1 MLNRTKM
8 RKAKYA
14 PHLLL
19 EENLTLFPKVS
30 ECIKLLQSDS
40 NLPIQRARM
49 RIKLSLP
56 VVDAEKLRPKVLE
69 AAEKVEHDA
78 TGPTDWEIASAYISH
93 LFTC

>member
-1 MLNRTKM
+1 MLNRIKM
-8 RKAKYA
+8 RKAKYV

-19 EENLTLFPKVS
+19 EGKLTLFAKVS

-56 VVDAEKLRPKVLE
+56 VVDAERLRAKVLE

-78 TGPTDWEIASAYISH
+78 TGLTDWEIVGAHISH
-93 LFTC
+93 LLTC